1 LRNLR
6 PCRYRSHRTDV
17 GLRDDVRSCGAAFR
31 SQAENNRQDGPL
43 STKVLFAVK
52 LSEWPIA
59 SQAQSGRLLAFPF
72 FGAKCDPVNGR
83 GWQTVAAALTPQWL
97 PLSKNCLSDVPNFFD
112 RGVDFFDTARGIRTE
127 SLRMAP
133 PFGSCSVKAV
143 ASPRNQISQF
153 LSFALDE
160 FNFFIPSDSVLQ
172 ARGQSSCYDPFAA
185 PARSAR
191 SA

>member
-1 LRNLR
+1 MSETASLNGVRKPPEGAPRGFPPVIDLGL
-6 PCRYRSHRTDV
+6 CIARSGNPTFAD
-17 GLRDDVRSCGAAFR
+17 
-31 SQAENNRQDGPL
+31 RQITL
-43 STKVLFAVK
+43 
-52 LSEWPIA
+52 
-59 SQAQSGRLLAFPF
+59 
-72 FGAKCDPVNGR
+72 
-83 GWQTVAAALTPQWL
+83 
-97 PLSKNCLSDVPNFFD
+97 
-112 RGVDFFDTARGIRTE
+112 
-127 SLRMAP
+127 
-133 PFGSCSVKAV
+133 V